1 MNDMR
6 LTMQETLRLMGSGDL
21 QAATRAIQ
29 QGLRGEGPLA
39 RQPNAPTA
47 TATGAG
53 CIEGTFR
60 QVTDGHADGRHTPGA
75 GTPSA
80 RQVDGGKRGAF
91 GQHCYVGGT
100 GRLNYKLFVPADRGP
115 MAPALVVMLHGCT
128 QSPDDFARGTRMNA
142 LAGERGCIVAYPEQA
157 QGRNANRCW
166 NWFQGNDRR
175 RGPGEAALIADLTRH
190 LIGAHGVDYRR
201 VFVAGLSAGGAMAVA
216 LAGARPDLF
225 AAVGVHSGL
234 PSAVARDLPSAV
246 AAMKQGG
253 GGRAGA
259 APVFTTPVPA
269 IVFHGDRDTTVHPRN
284 GAAVVAQCLGTPV
297 RDPDRGADG
306 PGAATTEHGAGAGGR
321 TYTRTTFRRPD
332 GRVAAEQWVV
342 HGGAHA
348 WFGGDPAGS
357 YADASGPD
365 ASFEMLRF
373 FAECARTDSD

>member
-1 MNDMR
+1 
-6 LTMQETLRLMGSGDL
+6 
-21 QAATRAIQ
+21 
-29 QGLRGEGPLA
+29 
-39 RQPNAPTA
+39 
-47 TATGAG
+47 
-53 CIEGTFR
+53 
-60 QVTDGHADGRHTPGA
+60 
-75 GTPSA
+75 
-80 RQVDGGKRGAF
+80 
-91 GQHCYVGGT
+91 
-100 GRLNYKLFVPADRGP
+100 
-115 MAPALVVMLHGCT
+115 
-128 QSPDDFARGTRMNA
+128 
-142 LAGERGCIVAYPEQA
+142 
-157 QGRNANRCW
+157 
-166 NWFQGNDRR
+166 
-175 RGPGEAALIADLTRH
+175 
-190 LIGAHGVDYRR
+190 
-201 VFVAGLSAGGAMAVA
+201 
-216 LAGARPDLF
+216 
-225 AAVGVHSGL
+225 VHSGL

-297 RDPDRGADG
+297 RDPVRGTDG

-373 FAECARTDSD
+373 FAECARTNSN

>member
-29 QGLRGEGPLA
+29 QGLRGHGPPA
-39 RQPNAPTA
+39 RQSVAPTA
-47 TATGAG
+47 TASGAG

-60 QVTDGHADGRHTPGA
+60 HVADG
-75 GTPSA
+75 
-80 RQVDGGKRGAF
+80 QVDGRRAPDAGAPAAREADGEKHGIF
-91 GQHCYVGGT
+91 GRHCYAGGA
-100 GRLNYKLFVPADRGP
+100 GRLHYKLFVPAGP
-115 MAPALVVMLHGCT
+115 ATGAPALVVMLHGCT

-175 RGPGEAALIADLTRH
+175 RGPGEAGLIAELTRH
-190 LIGAHGVDYRR
+190 LIRAHGVDGRR

-216 LAGARPDLF
+216 LVDVCPDLF

-234 PSAVARDLPSAV
+234 PAAVARDLPSAV

-253 GGRAGA
+253 SGRGGAV
-259 APVFTTPVPA
+259 PVFTTPVPA
-269 IVFHGDRDTTVHPRN
+269 IVFHGDRDTTVHPHN
-284 GAAVVAQCLGTPV
+284 GAAVVAQCLGAPV
-297 RDPDRGADG
+297 RNPDGRADG
-306 PGAATTEHGAGAGGR
+306 AGAATIEHGAGAGGR
-321 TYTRTTFRRPD
+321 TYTRTIFRTPD

-365 ASFEMLRF
+365 ASLEMLRF
-373 FAECARTDSD
+373 FAECAPTDGN